1 MRNDEVLSWL
11 DGQHEAIIELLRD
24 AVNIDSGSYNK
35 AGVDAVGKV
44 FEDHLARSGI
54 PCERVPD
61 DTFGDCIRAVVS
73 GAGRGEHRPVVLMG
87 HRDTVFPKGEAG
99 RRPFRIEDGRAYGP
113 GVADT

>member
-11 DGQHEAIIELLRD
+11 DGQHEAMIELLRD

-44 FEDHLARSGI
+44 FESHLARSGI

-73 GAGRGEHRPVVLMG
+73 GTGRGENRPVVLMG
-87 HRDTVFPKGEAG
+87 HRDTVFPDGTAG
-99 RRPFRIEDGRAYGP
+99 SALRATAPMGRGSP
-113 GVADT
+113 T

>member
-11 DGQHEAIIELLRD
+11 DGQHEAMIELLRD

-44 FEDHLARSGI
+44 FEDYLARTGI
-54 PCERVPD
+54 ACERVPD

-73 GAGRGEHRPVVLMG
+73 GAGRGDNRPVVLMA
-87 HRDTVFPKGEAG
+87 TVTPFSPTAP
-99 RRPFRIEDGRAYGP
+99 RPSARSASRATAPTGRASP
-113 GVADT
+113 T